1 MSSENELSEAIVAK
15 GEEIRVLKAA
25 KPPSLKEDLVPL
37 VAQLNTLK
45 LSFKEATG
53 NDFGGPKLEEKKKEK
68 AAGPDPGQLLKQ
80 QKKAER
86 LAARTAGEQQQ
97 KPVESEEFAELYGD
111 ASLIQSNEMTEKAY
125 RDICD
130 LKETLVGELVWIRG
144 RIGNTRAVGKGVF
157 ILLRQD
163 INTIQT
169 LMFQGEKVPKGM
181 IKYASSLSIESIID
195 IRARVTKAATP
206 VQSAT
211 MKNLELE
218 IVQIHLISRAQELPF
233 YVEDAGRNEDEAMAQ
248 GLPLVSADTLLNY
261 RWIDTRTPA
270 NQAIF
275 RIQSGVC
282 QLFREFLIS
291 KKFIEI
297 HTPKLIGGASEG
309 GSNVFTLKYF
319 DSPACLAQSPQLYK
333 QMAAACGGF
342 GRVFEIGPVFRAE
355 NSNTHRHLC
364 EFTGLDF
371 EMSIYEHYYEALTL
385 MADLFAFIFD
395 GITERYQQELGII
408 SLQYPFEPIKFLR
421 PALRIT
427 FKEGIDLL
435 RASGIDAPYDEDIST
450 PHEKALGKIVR
461 EKYETDFYIMDK
473 YPKSVRPFYTM
484 PDPEDPSLSNS
495 YDLFIRGEE
504 IVSGAQRIH
513 DVTLLTKRA
522 LECGIPVSSIQSY
535 VDAFKHGA
543 LPHAG
548 GGIGLERVVMLYLG
562 LKNIRKTSMFPRD
575 PCRLSP

>member
-195 IRARVTKAATP
+195 IRAKVTKAATP